1 MSLTI
6 EDDLAVPKGLCL
18 MYHYLVLLGV
28 RCSLWY
34 WMWVRVIP
42 FAESSDVYPWNEVG
56 VVGLLHAISYSSDS
70 AYHDRGT
77 DRTFSKVLGD

>member
-1 MSLTI
+1 
-6 EDDLAVPKGLCL
+6 
-18 MYHYLVLLGV
+18 
-28 RCSLWY
+28 
-34 WMWVRVIP
+34 MWVRVIP